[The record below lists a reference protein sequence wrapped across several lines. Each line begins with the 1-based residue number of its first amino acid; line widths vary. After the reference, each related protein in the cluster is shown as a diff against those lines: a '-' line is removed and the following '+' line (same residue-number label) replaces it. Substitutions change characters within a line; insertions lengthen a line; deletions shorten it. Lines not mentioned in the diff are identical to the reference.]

1 MASGDSDKKK
11 KKSFIESH
19 VPTYKVKI
27 PNLNSFM
34 KLICFNVKD
43 FTQIRKINNSLKFL
57 QIFLREE
64 TNLLIIL

>member
-1 MASGDSDKKK
+1 MPSGDSDKKK
-11 KKSFIESH
+11 KKSYIESH

-43 FTQIRKINNSLKFL
+43 YTLK
-57 QIFLREE
+57 
-64 TNLLIIL
+64 